1 MRKRERRTEKSVRKI
16 RKINKIKIGGDLIFN
31 LSLVS
36 YLEKDQ
42 KVRFLNKTLD
52 LVEFRS

>member
-16 RKINKIKIGGDLIFN
+16 QKKIGGDLIFN
-31 LSLVS
+31 LSSVC

>member
-16 RKINKIKIGGDLIFN
+16 KKINQEKIGGDLIFN
-31 LSLVS
+31 LSSVC

>member
-1 MRKRERRTEKSVRKI
+1 MRKRERRTEKSERKI
-16 RKINKIKIGGDLIFN
+16 KKINQEKIGGDLIFN
-31 LSLVS
+31 LSSVC

>member
-1 MRKRERRTEKSVRKI
+1 MRKRERRTEKSVRRIK
-16 RKINKIKIGGDLIFN
+16 KINQEKIGGDLIFN
-31 LSLVS
+31 LSSVC

>member
-1 MRKRERRTEKSVRKI
+1 VRKRERRTEKSVRKI
-16 RKINKIKIGGDLIFN
+16 KKINQEKIGGDLIFN
-31 LSLVS
+31 LSSVC